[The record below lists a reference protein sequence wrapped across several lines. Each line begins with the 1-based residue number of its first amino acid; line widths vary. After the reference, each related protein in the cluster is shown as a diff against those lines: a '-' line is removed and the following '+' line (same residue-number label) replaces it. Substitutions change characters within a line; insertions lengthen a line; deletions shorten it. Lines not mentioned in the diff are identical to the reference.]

1 MHIAMHRI
9 DDEFMATHPQRIQ
22 MARGSLQTSL
32 AATRGRPQ
40 SLGIFGHSAQ
50 SAAAYFYLADS
61 QSEEVA
67 SALQLARQSLNA
79 LFACATD
86 TQGATTVS
94 LGPGEPVTY
103 RDKPPSSSVHIGN
116 WLDAF
121 SLNLVFGDL
130 EALRTLCAIPT
141 TLLRESPTTATEDR
155 YLFKEAL
162 CAYVNRQPD
171 LIDRI
176 IAALKATQAD
186 FADPIQKAVA
196 FELTGA
202 QLEVF
207 LYVVTRDARFGEG
220 MRRAV
225 ENHRRFWGRN
235 RDSARSFQ
243 GLISLPL
250 LGLVALAK
258 DVGLTCDL
266 ETPYL
271 PTRLIRDI

>member
-1 MHIAMHRI
+1 MQIAMHRI
-9 DDEFMATHPQRIQ
+9 DKEFMASHPQRIP
-22 MARGSLQTSL
+22 MARDSLHASL
-32 AATRGRPQ
+32 AATRDRPQ
-40 SLGIFGHSAQ
+40 SLGIFANSAL
-50 SAAAYFYLADS
+50 SAAAYFYLADP

-67 SALQLARQSLNA
+67 STLQLARQSLNA

-86 TQGATTVS
+86 TQAATTVS

-103 RDKPPSSSVHIGN
+103 RDKPPSSSVHVGN

-130 EALRTLCAIPT
+130 AALRTLCAIPT
-141 TLLRESPTTATEDR
+141 ALLHESPTTSTADR
-155 YLFKEAL
+155 TLFKEAL
-162 CAYVNRQPD
+162 CAYVNQQPD
-171 LIDRI
+171 VIDRI
-176 IAALKATQAD
+176 IAALKANQAEIP
-186 FADPIQKAVA
+186 DPIQKAVA
-196 FELTGA
+196 IALTGP

-207 LYVVTRDARFGEG
+207 LYAATRDARFGDA

-225 ENHRRFWGRN
+225 EEHKQFWGRN
-235 RDSARSFQ
+235 RDSARSFK

-250 LGLVALAK
+250 LGLVALAR

-271 PTRLIRDI
+271 PMRLIQAM